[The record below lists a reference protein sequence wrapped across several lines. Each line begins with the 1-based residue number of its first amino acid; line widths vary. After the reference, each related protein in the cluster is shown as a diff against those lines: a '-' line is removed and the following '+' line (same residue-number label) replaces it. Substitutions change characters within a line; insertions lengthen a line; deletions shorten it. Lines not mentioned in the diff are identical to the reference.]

1 MENRM
6 HLSDKDKYEVNLLW
20 NTFYLMRDHFS
31 YSELEEIVELG
42 NDLIQDK
49 KVLHHKNHFYHLILQ

>member
-20 NTFYLMRDHFS
+20 NTFYLMRDHFK
-31 YSELEEIVELG
+31 YDLYELTAVTLFASIGMVTSLCGLG
-42 NDLIQDK
+42 LIWK
-49 KVLHHKNHFYHLILQ
+49 HRSK